1 LDKFHGYLFF
11 PIATPLATA
20 LFSDFRTNKIS
31 LFGSIS
37 VQFRNN
43 RWKSSSLFRITWHVY
58 FKVFKDIFYI
68 VFCSKNCDINYNEM
82 NRIYKRKRKYKYHR
96 NQFSE
101 KKELSPVQRE
111 NSISGKFRQYC
122 WSSRGTVSIHNS
134 CEENCGRSSTP
145 GYRIFS
151 MEILANILQQV
162 ALSCWGVQLV
172 YITENYVSDRKG
184 CSSLLHVR
192 CASCG
197 WQHSF
202 YTSKKIKNYHEVN
215 RRIVYR
221 MSAIILTKEQNLTRN
236 LWLNVHTSTTQ
247 A

>member
-1 LDKFHGYLFF
+1 MFISKFSKIYFILYS
-11 PIATPLATA
+11 A
-20 LFSDFRTNKIS
+20 LKIVILIITKWIEFIKESANINITETS
-31 LFGSIS
+31 L
-37 VQFRNN
+37 VR
-43 RWKSSSLFRITWHVY
+43 
-58 FKVFKDIFYI
+58 
-68 VFCSKNCDINYNEM
+68 
-82 NRIYKRKRKYKYHR
+82 
-96 NQFSE
+96 

-192 CASCG
+192 CSSCG